1 METIQSLIPFYVLMA
16 PLAAVPLIAISGRW
30 PNLRETWTILAAVC
44 MFLITVSMLP
54 RVLDGNVFE
63 YHLFSLFR
71 GVDIAFRVDPMGIS
85 FAATAS
91 FLWIIV
97 SFYSIGYM
105 RTLHEH
111 AQTRYYV
118 CFAIALLATAGV
130 AFSANLVTLLIFYEM
145 LTLSTYPLVVHHED
159 EEAIKGARKYMVYL
173 MGTSIAFNLPAIF
186 LTYVFAHTLEFTA
199 GGILAGNASTVIIT
213 VIFVLFVAGI
223 GKAALMPFHS
233 WLPAAMVAPTPVSA
247 LLHAVAVVKA
257 GVFTIARV
265 VLFVFGVDLL
275 STLGLGT
282 ILAYVASF
290 TIIVASVIAL
300 RQDNLKRRLA
310 YSTVGQLSYIILG
323 VSLPAV
329 QGITGSIVH
338 ISMHAFG
345 KITLFMCAGAILVA
359 SGKKNISELKGIGRK
374 MPFTMTAFFIGSLSV
389 VGLPPCGGF
398 LSKWYLAL
406 GCIEAGHIPLLVV
419 LLASSFLNAAYF
431 LPIVY
436 QAFFGMPAVDDP
448 YYQTEGISEGPV
460 FSVAAL
466 GVTAVASIALFFY
479 PQPFM
484 QLAGMVGRQMF
495 GG

>member
-1 METIQSLIPFYVLMA
+1 VTTIQSLIPVYVLAA
-16 PLAAVPLIAISGRW
+16 PLAAMPLIAVSRRR
-30 PNLRETWTILAAVC
+30 PNLRETWTILAAVG
-44 MFLITVSMLP
+44 MFLVTASMIPQL
-54 RVLDGNVFE
+54 LEGTGFE
-63 YHLFSLFR
+63 YHLINLFQ
-71 GVDIAFRVDPMGIS
+71 GVDIAFRVDPLAIG

-105 RTLHEH
+105 RALHEH
-111 AQTRYYV
+111 AQTRFYI

-130 AFSANLVTLLIFYEM
+130 AFAANLVTLLIFYEM

-159 EEAIKGARKYMVYL
+159 EEAIKGARTYMIYL

-186 LTYVFAHTLEFTA
+186 LTYVFAHTLEFTT
-199 GGILAGNASTVIIT
+199 GGILAGSASPAMIT
-213 VIFVLFVAGI
+213 VIFFLFVAGI

-257 GVFTIARV
+257 GVFTMIRV

-275 STLGLGT
+275 STLGLGA

-310 YSTVGQLSYIILG
+310 YSTVGQLSYILLG
-323 VSLPAV
+323 LSLLTA
-329 QGITGSIVH
+329 QGVAGGIIH

-345 KITLFMCAGAILVA
+345 KITLFMCAGVILAA
-359 SGKKNISELKGIGRK
+359 SGKKNVSELKGVGSR
-374 MPFTMTAFFIGSLSV
+374 MPVTMTAFFIGSLSV
-389 VGLPPCGGF
+389 IGLPPCGGF
-398 LSKWYLAL
+398 LSKWSLAM
-406 GCIEAGHIPLLVV
+406 GCIEAGQTPLLVV
-419 LLASSFLNAAYF
+419 LLVSSLLNAAYF

-436 QAFFGMPAVDDP
+436 QAFFGTPSADDP
-448 YYQTEGISEGPV
+448 YFKADGTREGPF

-466 GVTAVASIALFFY
+466 SLTAAASIALFFY

-484 QLAGMVGRQMF
+484 RLAGMVCRQIF

>member
-1 METIQSLIPFYVLMA
+1 LPTIQSLIPVYVLMV
-16 PLAAVPLIAISGRW
+16 PLAAIVLIALFGRW
-30 PNLRETWTILAAVC
+30 PNLRETWTILAAVS
-44 MFLITVSMLP
+44 MFLATVSMVPQL
-54 RVLDGNVFE
+54 LNGSGFE
-63 YHLFSLFR
+63 YHLIRLFQ
-71 GVDIAFRVDPMGIS
+71 GVDIAFRVDPLGIC

-105 RTLHEH
+105 RSLHEH
-111 AQTRYYV
+111 AQTRYYI
-118 CFAIALLATAGV
+118 CFAIALLAAAGV
-130 AFSANLVTLLIFYEM
+130 AFAANLVTLFIFYEM

-159 EEAIKGARKYMVYL
+159 EEAVKGARTYMVYL
-173 MGTSIAFNLPAIF
+173 LGTSIAFNLPAIF
-186 LTYVFAHTLEFTA
+186 LTYVFAHTLEFKA
-199 GGILAGNASTVIIT
+199 GGILAGSASGAMII
-213 VIFVLFVAGI
+213 VIFVLFVAGV

-257 GVFTIARV
+257 GVFTITRV
-265 VLFVFGVDLL
+265 VLFVFGGDLM
-275 STLGLGT
+275 SDLGLGV
-282 ILAYVASF
+282 ILAYVASL

-300 RQDNLKRRLA
+300 RQDNMKRRLA
-310 YSTVGQLSYIILG
+310 YSTVSQLSYIILG
-323 VSLPAV
+323 MSLLTV
-329 QGITGSIVH
+329 QGVTGGILH

-345 KITLFMCAGAILVA
+345 KITLFMCAGSILVA
-359 SGKKNISELKGIGRK
+359 SGKKNISEMKGIGRK
-374 MPFTMTAFFIGSLSV
+374 MPLTMTAFFIGSLSV

-406 GCIEAGHIPLLVV
+406 GCIEAGYIPLLVV
-419 LLASSFLNAAYF
+419 LLVSSFLNAVYF

-436 QAFFGMPAVDDP
+436 QAFFGIPSADDP
-448 YYQTEGISEGPV
+448 YFQTAGIREGPV

-466 GVTAVASIALFFY
+466 GLTAAASIVLFFY

-484 QLAGMVGRQMF
+484 RLAGLVGRQMF

>member
-1 METIQSLIPFYVLMA
+1 MKPIQSLIPLYVLSA
-16 PLAAVPLIAISGRW
+16 PLAAVPLIAVFGRW
-30 PNLRETWTILAAVC
+30 PNLRETWTILAATG
-44 MFLITVSMLP
+44 MFLMTVSMLP
-54 RVLDGNVFE
+54 QVMGGNVLE
-63 YHLFSLFR
+63 CHPLSLFT
-71 GVDIAFRVDPMGIS
+71 GVDIAFRVDPLGIS
-85 FAATAS
+85 FAVTAS
-91 FLWIIV
+91 FLWIVV

-105 RTLHEH
+105 RALDEH
-111 AQTRYYV
+111 AQTRYYL

-130 AFSANLVTLLIFYEM
+130 AFAANLVTLLIFYEL

-159 EEAIKGARKYMVYL
+159 EEAVKGARKYMVYL
-173 MGTSIAFNLPAIF
+173 LGTSIAFNLPAVF
-186 LTYVFAHTLEFTA
+186 LTYVLAGTLEFTA
-199 GGILAGNASTVIIT
+199 GGILAGKASTAVIT

-257 GVFTIARV
+257 GVFTVARV

-300 RQDNLKRRLA
+300 RQDNIKRRLA

-323 VSLPAV
+323 LSLLTL
-329 QGITGSIVH
+329 QGITGGIVH
-338 ISMHAFG
+338 ITMHAFG

-359 SGKKNISELKGIGRK
+359 SGKKNISEMKGIGRK
-374 MPFTMTAFFIGSLSV
+374 MPLTMTAFFIGSLSV

-406 GCIEAGHIPLLVV
+406 GTIEAGHVPLLVV

-436 QAFFGMPAVDDP
+436 QAFFGRPAADDP
-448 YYQTEGISEGPV
+448 YHQTEGIREGPV
-460 FSVAAL
+460 LSVAAIS
-466 GVTAVASIALFFY
+466 VTAVASIVLFFY

-484 QLAGMVGRQMF
+484 KLAGMVAWQVF